1 MRRIKKIIELF
12 LGISFIY
19 GYFCTEKRIS
29 KLVSN
34 MEKTIILSAIV
45 GILPQVSM
53 AQSIETTAIDVVVL
67 NKNYPLV
74 INGAVYNLTFYG
86 SGVYDICRYDA
97 EGNSYIGRIT
107 DC

>member
-1 MRRIKKIIELF
+1 MDIFARKK
-12 LGISFIY
+12 
-19 GYFCTEKRIS
+19 FC

-34 MEKTIILSAIV
+34 MERTIVLSAIL

-86 SGVYDICRYDA
+86 IGVYDICRYDA
-97 EGNSYIGRIT
+97 EGNSYIGWT
-107 DC
+107 TGC